1 MLRQTGA
8 MQAMVLDAP
17 RHPLRLASLDRPQAA
32 PGEVLLRVR
41 ACGVCRTDLH
51 LVDGELPETKLP
63 IVPGHEIVAEV
74 VACGEGVDAPP
85 PGSRVGVPWLGWSCG
100 HCLWCAS

>member
-1 MLRQTGA
+1 MLSTQGA

-17 RHPLRLASLDRPQAA
+17 GQRLRLAKLDRPPPG

-51 LVDGELPETKLP
+51 LVGGELPEPRLP
-63 IVPGHEIVAEV
+63 IVSGP
-74 VACGEGVDAPP
+74 
-85 PGSRVGVPWLGWSCG
+85 
-100 HCLWCAS
+100 